1 MTSLLVL
8 GSKPDPALP
17 PRSSYD
23 ALACAN
29 ASGRSAA
36 VHGLPAPTFTVMSA
50 VLTSG
55 KKAPNVLA
63 LEALRDLRTETL
75 YFYPRPECGGGL
87 LARVLHD
94 VKTVRM
100 QPWYFRWTLRRLG
113 YQFARFVDPGW
124 DHYHRLVL
132 ELCHHDAAIRT
143 QIERKQPSTGM
154 IALALGLAERRYER
168 LIVSGFSFEITHAY
182 ADNPLIAERRTA
194 TSKHAETDVA
204 LLRHLAEKFGNVYTT
219 EPTVH
224 ARAGVP
230 YLEEAKGLDGAARA
244 GTDRMDSALGGAVR

>member
-1 MTSLLVL
+1 MTGLLVL

-17 PRSSYD
+17 PPSSYD

-36 VHGLPAPTFTVMSA
+36 RHGLPAPAFTVMSA

-55 KKAPNVLA
+55 KKAPNDLA
-63 LEALRDLRTETL
+63 LQALRGLRTETL
-75 YFYPRPECGGGL
+75 YFYPRPGRSGDP
-87 LARVLHD
+87 LARAVHHL
-94 VKTVRM
+94 KTLRM
-100 QPWYFRWTLRRLG
+100 QPWYFKRAVRRLG
-113 YQFARFVDPGW
+113 YRFERFVDPGW

-132 ELCHHDAAIRT
+132 DLCDHDAGIRR

-154 IALALGLAERRYER
+154 IALALGLAEPRYRRF
-168 LIVSGFSFEITHAY
+168 IVSGFSFEISHAY
-182 ADNPLIAERRTA
+182 ADNPLIAERGTA

-204 LLRHLAEKFGNVYTT
+204 LLRHLAHKFNNVYTT

-230 YLEEAKGLDGAARA
+230 YLEALAGAAREHGMEPRAVGA
-244 GTDRMDSALGGAVR
+244 G

>member
-1 MTSLLVL
+1 MTTLLVL
-8 GSKPDPALP
+8 GSQPDPALP
-17 PRSSYD
+17 PPSSYD

-55 KKAPNVLA
+55 KKAPNDLA
-63 LEALRDLRTETL
+63 LQALRDLRTETL
-75 YFYPRPECGGGL
+75 YFYPRPGRRGAL
-87 LARVLHD
+87 LDRLVHG
-94 VKTVRM
+94 VKTMRM
-100 QPWYFRWTLRRLG
+100 QSWYFRWALRRLG
-113 YQFARFVDPGW
+113 YRFERFVAPGW
-124 DHYHRLVL
+124 EHYRRLVL
-132 ELCHHDAAIRT
+132 DLCDGDASIRA

-154 IALALGLAERRYER
+154 VALALGQAERRYER

-182 ADNPLIAERRTA
+182 ADNPLIAERQTA

-204 LLRHLAEKFGNVYTT
+204 LLRHLAHKFGNVYTT
-219 EPTVH
+219 EPAVH

-230 YLEEAKGLDGAARA
+230 YLDCTKGMDGPARA
-244 GTDRMDSALGGAVR
+244 GTDQMDSALGGAVR